1 MLSNSNE
8 DTDKKLA
15 AWLKKIMPALEKEL
29 LDGPTP
35 VYGNNSKPSRRPVK
49 IEEYQDIDLNHLF
62 TKLKG
67 FSDGNHNKGSATWLS
82 VSTQDSPVLALS
94 VSLKVD
100 GQNSSFVVVFEP
112 QRSNSDS
119 KIYWNELVSIPVKEP
134 IEFLSTNAQNRDM
147 FAGAS
152 RAGDLYI
159 WTYQNIQKSSNELRV
174 VEVFSKA
181 SEDSIVALT
190 FLNDNR
196 VLCCQSDGRIVVYKV
211 VKQSTVVDKVMKIE
225 PRNIKD
231 PLITC
236 IVSIP
241 EVEDDFIVGLLNG
254 SLLYCSTNQLVP
266 QEETFNPVVREL
278 QAHKFAISSLKHCQ
292 HKGKSYI
299 ISCDI
304 SSEISFHEIGD
315 NLQKQPKMVVKLPLP
330 LKNKIAVSSNMEHI
344 FCPIEKGSL
353 EVFNTISKVRE
364 AVVEGKFGGSGEVV
378 EISRN
383 E

>member
-1 MLSNSNE
+1 
-8 DTDKKLA
+8 
-15 AWLKKIMPALEKEL
+15 MPALEKEL

-35 VYGNNSKPSRRPVK
+35 VYGNNSEITSRAIK
-49 IEEYQDIDLNHLF
+49 IDEYQDIELKHLF
-62 TKLKG
+62 SGFKG
-67 FSDGNHNKGSATWLS
+67 FSDEEFNKGCATWLS

-94 VSLKVD
+94 VSLNTD
-100 GQNSSFVVVFEP
+100 GQNSSFVVIFEP
-112 QRSNSDS
+112 QRSKTDAR
-119 KIYWNELVSIPVKEP
+119 IYWNELISIPVKEP
-134 IEFLSTNAQNRDM
+134 IEFMSTNLQNRDM

-152 RAGDLYI
+152 KAGDLYI
-159 WTYQNIQKSSNELRV
+159 WTFQNISKSSDELRV
-174 VEVFSKA
+174 TEVFSKA
-181 SEDSIVALT
+181 SEDSIVAIS
-190 FLNDNR
+190 FLSNNR

-211 VKQSTVVDKVMKIE
+211 INKQSTIIDKVMKIE
-225 PRNIKD
+225 PRNIND

-266 QEETFNPVVREL
+266 QDGAFNPVVREL
-278 QAHKFAISSLKHCQ
+278 KAHKFAISSLKHCQ
-292 HKGKSYI
+292 HKGKSFL

-304 SSEISFHEIGD
+304 SSEISFLEIGD

-330 LKNKIAVSSNMEHI
+330 LKSKIAVSNNMEHI

-353 EVFNTISKVRE
+353 EVFNTVSKVRKTII
-364 AVVEGKFGGSGEVV
+364 EGKLGGIGEVA